1 MVIGGLLLETL
12 QNEFGA
18 SVRTASKSL
27 TESVG
32 ITNESA
38 RWVPGLL
45 ASIEKDR
52 DRRVAQTS

>member
-18 SVRTASKSL
+18 SVRTACKSL
-27 TESVG
+27 TENIGMNKV
-32 ITNESA
+32 SA
-38 RWVPGLL
+38 RWVPRLL
-45 ASIEKDR
+45 STFEK

>member
-27 TESVG
+27 TENVG
-32 ITNESA
+32 INNG
-38 RWVPGLL
+38 VN
-45 ASIEKDR
+45 
-52 DRRVAQTS
+52 